1 MSTQVQIPSATLPDA
16 SLPEL
21 KGVMAKASKGSLSS
35 ETPLLPS
42 GMAIRTLEQG
52 MAVAMYLVQ
61 GNAAPK
67 GWTAAQVFLAMQ
79 AGLEHGLG
87 YTGGIQSFVIINNM
101 PSWRG
106 QAAIGKI
113 RASRVLEPGTLEFGC
128 DEYGEI
134 NGQPALRGWA
144 RARRV
149 GDVKTTERFFTQ
161 QEAMEAGLWGKGDV
175 WTKYKRRQLM
185 WRAVGFLTKDLF
197 SDVLGNFPIA
207 EELLGGDLDDPRTVP
222 SRQTVSVLATAPALG
237 AASDPLLAEV
247 SAGAPEPPP
256 SQQVIDV
263 VSQDESDAAIEKKLL
278 ESIAA
283 HEAAMGFADGL
294 GGEK

>member
-1 MSTQVQIPSATLPDA
+1 MSTTLPALSATLPEA
-16 SLPEL
+16 LLPEV

-35 ETPLLPS
+35 ETPITSS

-61 GNAAPK
+61 GQAAPK

-128 DEYGEI
+128 DEFGTI
-134 NGQPALRGWA
+134 NGQPALRGYA

-149 GDVKTTERFFTQ
+149 GDSKTTERFFTQ
-161 QEAMEAGLWGKGDV
+161 QEAIDAKLWSSGDN
-175 WTKYKRRQLM
+175 WTKFKRRMLM

-197 SDVLGNFPIA
+197 PDVLGNFPIA
-207 EELLGGDLDDPRTVP
+207 EELLGGDLEDGPVAP
-222 SRQTVSVLATAPALG
+222 SRQTVSVLATAPALS

-247 SAGAPEPPP
+247 SGGSAEPPTHAE
-256 SQQVIDV
+256 VIDV
-263 VSQDESDAAIEKKLL
+263 LTEDDIEAQLKK
-278 ESIAA
+278 SIAA

-294 GGEK
+294 ENGEEG

>member
-1 MSTQVQIPSATLPDA
+1 MSTATLPTA
-16 SLPEL
+16 ALPEAALPEL

-35 ETPLLPS
+35 ETPLLPN

-61 GNAAPK
+61 GQAAPK

-101 PSWRG
+101 PSWRA

-128 DEYGEI
+128 DEHGEI

-149 GDVKTTERFFTQ
+149 GDSKTTERFFTQ
-161 QEAMEAGLWGKGDV
+161 QEAIDAKLWSAGDN
-175 WTKYKRRQLM
+175 WTKFKRRMLM

-207 EELLGGDLDDPRTVP
+207 EELLGGDLDTDFHAQPG
-222 SRQTVSVLATAPALG
+222 RQTVSILATAPALTG
-237 AASDPLLAEV
+237 TADPLLAEV
-247 SAGAPEPPP
+247 SSADEPPKP
-256 SQQVIDV
+256 ADVIEAMTD
-263 VSQDESDAAIEKKLL
+263 DDDIEARLKK
-278 ESIAA
+278 SIEA
-283 HEAAMGFADGL
+283 HEAAEAFADNLSGVTV
-294 GGEK
+294 K

>member
-1 MSTQVQIPSATLPDA
+1 MTMTLPEA
-16 SLPEL
+16 PMPEVT
-21 KGVMAKASKGSLSS
+21 GVLAKASKGSLSS
-35 ETPLLPS
+35 ETPLLPN
-42 GMAIRTLEQG
+42 GMAIKTLEPG

-67 GWTAAQVFLAMQ
+67 GWTPAQVFLAMQ

-106 QAAIGKI
+106 QAAVGKI

-128 DEYGEI
+128 EEFGEI

-149 GDVKTTERFFTQ
+149 GDTKTTERFFTQ
-161 QEAMEAGLWGKGDV
+161 QEAMDAKLWSAGDN
-175 WTKYKRRQLM
+175 WTKFKRRMLM

-207 EELLGGDLDDPRTVP
+207 EELLGGDLEDAPVP
-222 SRQTVSVLATAPALG
+222 SRQTVSVLASEVVGRPA
-237 AASDPLLAEV
+237 DPLLAEV
-247 SAGAPEPPP
+247 VAPEPPKAEVEGP
-256 SQQVIDV
+256 APAFDDLGA
-263 VSQDESDAAIEKKLL
+263 DELFNRLAAKGKK
-278 ESIAA
+278 
-283 HEAAMGFADGL
+283 
-294 GGEK
+294 

>member
-1 MSTQVQIPSATLPDA
+1 MTETISAVPVPAAALPPAD
-16 SLPEL
+16 LPAVS
-21 KGVMAKASKGSLSS
+21 GVMAKVSKGSISS
-35 ETPLLPS
+35 ETPLTSS
-42 GMAIRTLEQG
+42 GMAIQTLEQG
-52 MAVAMYLVQ
+52 MAIAIYLVQ

-79 AGLEHGLG
+79 AGMEHGLG
-87 YTGGIQSFVIINNM
+87 YTGGMQSFVIINNM

-106 QAAIGKI
+106 QAAVGKI

-149 GDVKTTERFFTQ
+149 GDTKTTERFFTQ
-161 QEAMEAGLWGKGDV
+161 QEAIDAKLWSAGDN
-175 WTKYKRRQLM
+175 WTKFKRRMLM

-207 EELLGGDLDDPRTVP
+207 EELLGGDIDSDPIP
-222 SRQTVSVLATAPALG
+222 SRQTVSILATQSSG
-237 AASDPLLAEV
+237 VVDPLLAEV
-247 SAGAPEPPP
+247 SADQA
-256 SQQVIDV
+256 
-263 VSQDESDAAIEKKLL
+263 
-278 ESIAA
+278 
-283 HEAAMGFADGL
+283 EA
-294 GGEK
+294 GEAE

>member
-1 MSTQVQIPSATLPDA
+1 MSETLPTV
-16 SLPEL
+16 SLPEAAL
-21 KGVMAKASKGSLSS
+21 PEIKGVMAKASKGSLSS

-42 GMAIRTLEQG
+42 GMAIKTLEQG

-87 YTGGIQSFVIINNM
+87 YTGGIQSFVIIGNM

-128 DEYGEI
+128 DEHGQI

-149 GDVKTTERFFTQ
+149 GDTKTTERFFTQ
-161 QEAMEAGLWGKGDV
+161 QEAIDAKLWSVGDN
-175 WTKYKRRQLM
+175 WTKFKRRMLM

-207 EELLGGDLDDPRTVP
+207 EELLGGDIDPFAAP
-222 SRQTVSVLATAPALG
+222 SRQTVSVLATSPAIP
-237 AASDPLLAEV
+237 AAADPLLAEV
-247 SAGAPEPPP
+247 SSADEPPKAAE
-256 SQQVIDV
+256 VIDALTEDDV
-263 VSQDESDAAIEKKLL
+263 ETKLRKSIE
-278 ESIAA
+278 A
-283 HEAAMGFADGL
+283 HEAAEAFADNLAGVTV
-294 GGEK
+294 K

>member
-1 MSTQVQIPSATLPDA
+1 MSTQLPTA
-16 SLPEL
+16 KLPEVNNAL
-21 KGVMAKASKGSLSS
+21 TKPSRGTMSS
-35 ETPLLPS
+35 EMEFGPA
-42 GMAIRTLEQG
+42 GMVIKSIEQG
-52 MAVAMYLVQ
+52 MALASYLVT

-67 GWTAAQVFLAMQ
+67 GWTPAQVFLAMQ

-87 YTGGIQSFVIINNM
+87 HTGGLQSFVVINNM

-128 DEYGEI
+128 EEHGTI

-149 GDVKTTERFFTQ
+149 GDTKTTERFFTQ
-161 QEAMEAGLWGKGDV
+161 QEAIDAKLWSSGDN
-175 WTKYKRRQLM
+175 WTKFKRRMLM

-197 SDVLGNFPIA
+197 PDVLGNFPIA
-207 EELLGGDLDDPRTVP
+207 EELLGGDLDDSYALP
-222 SRQTVSVLATAPALG
+222 SRQTVSVLATTPALS

-247 SAGAPEPPP
+247 TAGAPEPASPD
-256 SQQVIDV
+256 QVIDV
-263 VSQDESDAAIEKKLL
+263 LSDDDIEAQLKK
-278 ESIAA
+278 SIAA
-283 HEAAMGFADGL
+283 HEAAMSFADGL
-294 GGEK
+294 KGDE

>member
-1 MSTQVQIPSATLPDA
+1 MSTSAMLPEA
-16 SLPEL
+16 QLPEL
-21 KGVMAKASKGSLSS
+21 KGVMSKPSKGSLSS
-35 ETPLLPS
+35 ETPLLPN

-67 GWTAAQVFLAMQ
+67 GWTPAQVFLAMQ

-113 RASRVLEPGTLEFGC
+113 RSSRVLEPGTLEFGC
-128 DEYGEI
+128 DEHGTI

-149 GDVKTTERFFTQ
+149 GDTKTTERFFTQ
-161 QEAMEAGLWGKGDV
+161 QEAIDAKLWSSGDN
-175 WTKYKRRQLM
+175 WTKFKRRMLM

-197 SDVLGNFPIA
+197 PDVLGNFPIA
-207 EELLGGDLDDPRTVP
+207 EELLGGDLDDLHSAP
-222 SRQTVSVLATAPALG
+222 SRQTVSILASPNGSGG
-237 AASDPLLAEV
+237 ASSSDPLLAELT
-247 SAGAPEPPP
+247 GE
-256 SQQVIDV
+256 
-263 VSQDESDAAIEKKLL
+263 AIESPAISATDDDDIESKLRQ
-278 ESIAA
+278 SVAA
-283 HEAAMGFADGL
+283 HEAAMAFADGL
-294 GGEK
+294 AGKPEKP

>member
-1 MSTQVQIPSATLPDA
+1 MSTNVSMPPASPDVQ
-16 SLPEL
+16 LPEV
-21 KGVMAKASKGSLSS
+21 KGVMAKSSKGSLSS

-61 GNAAPK
+61 GQAAPK

-128 DEYGEI
+128 DEFGTI

-149 GDVKTTERFFTQ
+149 GDSKTTERFFTQ
-161 QEAMEAGLWGKGDV
+161 QEAIDAKLWSAGEN
-175 WTKYKRRQLM
+175 WTKFKRRMLM

-197 SDVLGNFPIA
+197 PDVLGNFPIA
-207 EELLGGDLDDPRTVP
+207 EELLGGDLDDGPVSS
-222 SRQTVSVLATAPALG
+222 SRQTVSVLATAAPALN

-247 SAGAPEPPP
+247 AEGSAEPATPA
-256 SQQVIDV
+256 QVINVLTD
-263 VSQDESDAAIEKKLL
+263 DDIKAKLRQ
-278 ESIAA
+278 SVAA
-283 HEAAMGFADGL
+283 HEAAMAFADGL
-294 GGEK
+294 SGETVKP